1 MAARGEL
8 YDVKGEFRD
17 AVTLALIAPTAVVL
31 SVRDPVLV
39 TTVPAVTIDGLG
51 LYRVRVNLNRVGT
64 WTFRWSSTGTG
75 QTATPDFTILVEET
89 VFP

>member
-17 AVTLALIAPTAVVL
+17 ATTLALIAPTAVTL
-31 SVRDPVLV
+31 SIRSPALV
-39 TTVPAVTIDGLG
+39 TTVPAVMIDGLG
-51 LYRVRVNLNRVGT
+51 LYRVRVNLNAVGT

-75 QTATPDFTILVEET
+75 QAATPDFTILVEET